1 MTGED
6 ASDVGD
12 RVEEFV
18 EKWTDDPER
27 LIGPITSIGLN
38 VAGILG
44 ALVLILITAYYMA
57 IRPEPLVDGLVS
69 LFPPPRREHVRHV
82 LDRVRR
88 SWIGWMEGVL
98 VDMLA
103 TFVLTF
109 IGLSLIGLDFAIF
122 FAVLSALLV
131 VVPYFG
137 SIAGAIP
144 PVLFALTD
152 SPGKALVTLG
162 IYVLV
167 QQIESNVTI
176 PIVMSQRTRMHPA
189 MIAIGVVV
197 VGQLFGFVGLFVAVP
212 ILSLI
217 VIADRGVLGQ
227 GDRGDRPRAPAQLR
241 SSCPAQ
247 DSLTIAMTIPIRTKI
262 TIRIWTTSQKRGS
275 STAAPLL
282 DDRLTQRDG
291 DRVHARVRL
300 QLEDRALG
308 VRLDRLG
315 REPDAPRHLLGV
327 QPLGQQLED
336 LALALGERGV
346 GADLRHQQRRR
357 ERRIHE
363 RLARDHGADR
373 PQQVLRRRALHDVP
387 ARARGDRIGQ
397 QSLVPVGGEHDGLH
411 VGVGLGYAA

>member
-1 MTGED
+1 VSEDHTPHVAYRAVLLAAGLLLFGLLFRQLVTLLLAILITIVFAIPLAAAATRFERRGLPRPVGALLALLSGIAVLALLITLLVPTFIDQTEEFVDAVPGIVDDLEGTYADVTGED

-12 RVEEFV
+12 RVQEFV
-18 EKWTDDPER
+18 EKWTDDPEK

-57 IRPEPLVDGLVS
+57 IRPEPLVDGLVN
-69 LFPPPRREHVRHV
+69 LFPPSRREHVRRV
-82 LDRVRR
+82 LDRIRR

-122 FAVLSALLV
+122 FAVLSAFLV

-137 SIAGAIP
+137 AIAGAIP

-152 SPGKALVTLG
+152 SPGKALLTLG
-162 IYVLV
+162 VYVLV

-189 MIAIGVVV
+189 VIAIGVVV

-217 VIADRGVLGQ
+217 VIATEEFWVKEIEATDRERRLSQIELPGSGQ
-227 GDRGDRPRAPAQLR
+227 
-241 SSCPAQ
+241 
-247 DSLTIAMTIPIRTKI
+247 
-262 TIRIWTTSQKRGS
+262 
-275 STAAPLL
+275 L
-282 DDRLTQRDG
+282 DDRDDHPDQDEDQDQDLDDEPEAG
-291 DRVHARVRL
+291 
-300 QLEDRALG
+300 QLHRG
-308 VRLDRLG
+308 
-315 REPDAPRHLLGV
+315 APTR
-327 QPLGQQLED
+327 
-336 LALALGERGV
+336 
-346 GADLRHQQRRR
+346 
-357 ERRIHE
+357 
-363 RLARDHGADR
+363 
-373 PQQVLRRRALHDVP
+373 
-387 ARARGDRIGQ
+387 
-397 QSLVPVGGEHDGLH
+397 
-411 VGVGLGYAA
+411 